1 VKVGCDMSKKPK
13 KHPKRFRKQNE
24 RAEFLLEKLAE
35 TLDECRANKLNIKL
49 RHGIVVSKY
58 GYVLPT
64 KRKWVVRMLIDTGL
78 PDDEYEDD

>member
-1 VKVGCDMSKKPK
+1 VGEAESEPPVKKKAK
-13 KHPKRFRKQNE
+13 KFRKQNE

-35 TLDECRANKLNIKL
+35 VLDECRANKLNIKL

-64 KRKWVVRMLIDTGL
+64 KRKWVVRMLVDPGYFV
-78 PDDEYEDD
+78 DDDDDD

>member
-1 VKVGCDMSKKPK
+1 MSSKKGK
-13 KHPKRFRKQNE
+13 LAKRFRKRNE

-35 TLDECRANKLNIKL
+35 TLDECRANKINIKL

-64 KRKWVVRMLIDTGL
+64 KRKWVVRMLIDTGSS
-78 PDDEYEDD
+78 DDEYDDD

>member
-1 VKVGCDMSKKPK
+1 LAVKKAKRAKK
-13 KHPKRFRKQNE
+13 FRKSNE